1 MESASK
7 RKASAAG
14 SPESEGRASKRQRMP
29 VSAYVATPSLAS
41 RVEAGAEH
49 GDEQR
54 SGPNDVPGRDADA
67 ERETPETTFDKGI
80 KFVETMR
87 AAKDKNG
94 RLIATNFLELPDRDS
109 IPEYYEEIKLP
120 IAFSTIEAK
129 LHNREYSSLAELEGD
144 VKRMVHNAK
153 QFNDKKSAVYEDAER
168 IRKTASNFMVKHN
181 PAYKNPSY
189 TAVATPIP
197 GEDATNGHQLTA
209 KRQLSERPKR
219 AAAATAPHPEP
230 EPESQPDPTPSK
242 TRHSE
247 RHASPA
253 KEPEKAETGETD
265 FTGKNFQEAQELL
278 IKEFIEYVEP
288 DSGLPIY
295 QPFVHLP
302 SRSLKEYYSAIK
314 NPMSLDRVLKKVQ
327 GFIGRSVGFSG
338 ISEFKTWH
346 QLEECVSLIWRNA
359 REFNEDGSD
368 IFNLA
373 NEFEEH
379 FKQRLEDAK
388 EKVKE
393 PAKTTLRL
401 NMNAQQQKPSGIKLR
416 LGGNKSS
423 PAPGSAP
430 DTPVGRSSATPGVI
444 VDNEALERQ
453 QRQVQAGLNGQRPSS
468 SGGQGALTARSGSAA
483 SPAPNGVK
491 SETQPG
497 QSPALETIRPSS
509 IAPDSRPSTSQLTAS
524 MPPPNSATPRPPSA
538 SPYANGHAPMQQSH
552 SHMGTPYH
560 PANGYDNKYRQPG
573 KSVADALLPNIIINT
588 HPQLNVPRPFRFN
601 IPASPKL
608 AQQSVTISLP
618 GSHTSIQIQPHVPVA
633 LTQRPWRIFVTVNN
647 TRINQ
652 VTNLETRGEKGRPVY
667 EARMQPGVN
676 RVDIEVIAA
685 TGSAG
690 KPKSE
695 GVEIEKCT
703 IFVNLMRP

>member
-14 SPESEGRASKRQRMP
+14 SPESESRASKRQRMP
-29 VSAYVATPSLAS
+29 
-41 RVEAGAEH
+41 
-49 GDEQR
+49 
-54 SGPNDVPGRDADA
+54 DADA
-67 ERETPETTFDKGI
+67 ERETPETTFVKGI
-80 KFVETMR
+80 KFVETMK

-168 IRKTASNFMVKHN
+168 IRKTASNFMVKNN

-219 AAAATAPHPEP
+219 TASATAPKPEV

-247 RHASPA
+247 RQPTPA
-253 KEPEKAETGETD
+253 KEAEKAETGETD
-265 FTGKNFQEAQELL
+265 FTGKNFQEAQEML

-288 DSGLPIY
+288 ESGLTIY

-327 GFIGRSVGFSG
+327 GFIGRSQGFSG
-338 ISEFKTWH
+338 ISDFKTWH

-359 REFNEDGSD
+359 REFNEDGSE

-373 NEFEEH
+373 GEFEEH

-388 EKVKE
+388 EKIKE

-423 PAPGSAP
+423 PAPPSAP
-430 DTPVGRSSATPGVI
+430 DTPVVGRRRATPNVI
-444 VDNEALERQ
+444 VDNDALERQ
-453 QRQVQAGLNGQRPSS
+453 KRLVNAGLYEQRPSS
-468 SGGQGALTARSGSAA
+468 SGGQGASTGRSGSAA

-509 IAPDSRPSTSQLTAS
+509 TAPDSRPSTSQPTAS
-524 MPPPNSATPRPPSA
+524 MPPPNSATPRPPSV
-538 SPYANGHAPMQQSH
+538 SPYTNGHVPMQQSH
-552 SHMGTPYH
+552 SYTGGPYH
-560 PANGYDNKYRQPG
+560 PPNGLDNKYRQPG
-573 KSVADALLPNIIINT
+573 NSAADALLPNITINT
-588 HPQLNVPRPFRFN
+588 HPQLNVARPFKFN

-608 AQQSVTISLP
+608 TEQSVTVSLP
-618 GSHTSIQIQPHVPVA
+618 GTHTSIQIQPHVPVA
-633 LTQRPWRIFVTVNN
+633 LTQRPWRIFVSVNN

-667 EARMQPGVN
+667 ESRMQPGVN
-676 RVDIEVIAA
+676 RIEIEVIAA
-685 TGSAG
+685 TASVAG

-695 GVEIEKCT
+695 GVDLEKCI